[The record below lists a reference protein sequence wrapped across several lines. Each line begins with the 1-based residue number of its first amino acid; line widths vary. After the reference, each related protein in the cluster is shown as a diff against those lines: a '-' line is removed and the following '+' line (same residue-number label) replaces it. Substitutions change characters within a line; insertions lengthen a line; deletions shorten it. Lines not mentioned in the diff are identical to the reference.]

1 MVVANLNVASYA
13 ETGLQK
19 STLCYDRSN
28 QQLTLTASNDNM
40 NMKGNWECINGSGCD
55 VFNLHC

>member
-28 QQLTLTASNDNM
+28 QQLTLTASNDYM